1 MKKYKD
7 IIFLLAFCI
16 ISYMQVKVSFD
27 SDLIN
32 IYDGVVFKANIS
44 YYMNWFF
51 IFACYSLYMYEE
63 FYTYIR
69 EYGVLLVTREKSRDK
84 LLLRLLLRL
93 AGRIMKLECIRII
106 TFICFDFILKG
117 NVSMKN
123 AFDFIKM
130 LVLTVLV
137 FTIILF
143 VQMMI
148 EVYYSANTA
157 VIISMAYFLV
167 SMSVSDIIAKSE
179 VIPSKI
185 NVIFLPNLLMK
196 VRIDTIIKN
205 PGMHFVLIGFLVLIL
220 MVMMVIIK
228 QKFRKKDII

>member
-32 IYDGVVFKANIS
+32 IYDGVVFNANIS

-196 VRIDTIIKN
+196 VRIDTITKN
-205 PGMHFVLIGFLVLIL
+205 PGMHFVLIGFQVLIL